1 MSPKK
6 MHNYLK
12 SQGYPG
18 GYRQYLLGKTW
29 GSIRSRVMK
38 RDRWTCQCCGNK
50 GDNAHHIKYTPRNLS
65 GRSELKFIITLCR
78 TCHEDIHAGNPLSKA
93 NRILSA
99 KMIRNGRGN
108 LKTWI
113 SRKGVK

>member
-6 MHNYLK
+6 MWSYLK
-12 SQGYPG
+12 SRGYPG
-18 GYRQYLLGKTW
+18 GYRQYLLSQEWATV
-29 GSIRSRVMK
+29 RSRVMK
-38 RDRWTCQCCGNK
+38 RDRWICQCCGNK

-65 GRSELKFIITLCR
+65 GRSDLKFIITLCR
-78 TCHEDIHAGNPLSKA
+78 DCHEDIHNDNTLSKA

-113 SRKGVK
+113 NDKGVK